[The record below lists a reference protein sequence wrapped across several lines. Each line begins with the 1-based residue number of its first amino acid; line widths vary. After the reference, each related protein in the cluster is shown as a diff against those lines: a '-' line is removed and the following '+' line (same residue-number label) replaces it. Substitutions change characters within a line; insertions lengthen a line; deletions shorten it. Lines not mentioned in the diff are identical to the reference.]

1 MYRMSVLVALVL
13 GAAAACSDKGT
24 TSCSGSTCN
33 GGGDTLV
40 LTLRSPLATGD
51 VDTVQA
57 SLHHNT
63 VDQLPESLYSLV
75 TWGST
80 STSVATVTNGIVS
93 GQGPGT
99 TTITASYQSN
109 QASLPLQVVPDTLT
123 LSTSNEALTQ
133 GQVDTVRITAHHNST
148 SILPLSLYN
157 QITWSSDAPSVIS
170 VTNGILN
177 AVGTSG
183 NAKITATYLQASGA
197 VSLSVQASGAPLP
210 GAGDTVLFDTRAGG
224 AQSIQTA
231 PDLATAL
238 TTTGIVTNATS
249 TGGFTVYPVAFTTN
263 VDGGNTHAFVLQ
275 WQKNAGDTA
284 CNGNATSEDNV
295 MIEKGVSSQGGPYVD
310 GEVFLS
316 YKVWYGKTAT
326 GGGVG
331 SVGSYS
337 EGGGHK
343 FMVWTRRPFGG
354 GANINDGRL
363 TLEENTHG
371 GELVVANYTG
381 YAGPPPH
388 PDNNEIAE
396 AFFWGTGDAAT
407 CTWCTSGTQWLPS
420 NFYSQANTLTFRF
433 KPESALNAADG
444 QMEMWANGAVAFDSS
459 GQYMYNGGWAS
470 LQIGG
475 PTWICPPQDQTEY
488 VWDIVVWQHKP

>member
-1 MYRMSVLVALVL
+1 MRRMMLLMTLVL
-13 GAAAACSDKGT
+13 GSSLACSDKGT
-24 TSCSGSTCN
+24 TSCSGSSCN
-33 GGGDTLV
+33 GGSDTLV

-57 SLHHNT
+57 ALHHNT
-63 VDQLPESLYSLV
+63 VDQVPESLFSLV

-80 STSVATVTNGIVS
+80 STSVATVTNGVVT

-99 TTITASYQSN
+99 TSITATYQSN

-123 LSTSNEALTQ
+123 LSTSNSSLTQ
-133 GQVDTVRITAHHNST
+133 GQVDTVRITAHHNSS

-157 QITWSSDAPSVIS
+157 QIAWSSNAPSVVS

-183 NAKITATYLQASGA
+183 SAKITATYLQASGS
-197 VSLSVQASGAPLP
+197 VNLSVQAAGSPVP

-224 AQSIQTA
+224 AQSIQATS
-231 PDLATAL
+231 DLASAL
-238 TTTGIVTNATS
+238 TATGIVTNATS

-263 VDGGNTHAFVLQ
+263 VDGSGTHAFVLQ
-275 WQKNAGDTA
+275 WQLNAGDSA
-284 CNGNATSEDNV
+284 CHGNTTSEDNV

-310 GEVFLS
+310 GEIFLS

-331 SVGSYS
+331 SVGAYS

-354 GANINDGRL
+354 GANINDGRY

-371 GELVVANYTG
+371 GTLEVATYTG
-381 YAGPPPH
+381 YSGPPAH
-388 PDNNEIAE
+388 TDNNEIAE
-396 AFFWGTGDAAT
+396 AFFWGDGNAST
-407 CTWCTSGTQWLPS
+407 CTFCSSGSQWLPS
-420 NFYSQANTLTFRF
+420 NYYNQANTLAFRL
-433 KPESALNAADG
+433 KPESALNAGDG
-444 QMEMWANGAVAFDSS
+444 QMEMWANGTVVFDSTS
-459 GQYMYNGGWAS
+459 QYTYNGGWAS